1 MKHPTLPA
9 LTALGFAVTA
19 ALTGCIGPADV
30 AKQTPEPTI
39 NPEAPPAVNEC
50 IDGSAT
56 LLASEDGSAI
66 SLPGG
71 CETVYVV
78 ASDQTIELGPT
89 TTLIFEGTGNT
100 VTVTGGSPS
109 VGGTVEGDGNTVTT
123 R

>member
-1 MKHPTLPA
+1 MKHFELPA
-9 LTALGFAVTA
+9 LALLGIAVTTALAGCSSPTDDTTSKPTPTA
-19 ALTGCIGPADV
+19 SA
-30 AKQTPEPTI
+30 
-39 NPEAPPAVNEC
+39 EAPPAINEC

-56 LLASEDGSAI
+56 LLASEDGSGI
-66 SLPGG
+66 SLPDG

-100 VTVTGGSPS
+100 VTVAGTAPT
-109 VGGTVEGDGNTVTT
+109 VGGTVDGDGNSVTV